1 METVLEEL
9 KELGRQTAASNREF
23 VRKLNLKGQVEEKR
37 SALRQ
42 SLLTASSNATALFK
56 LTQIWSR
63 KMTPAEAVATWKK
76 AREQFAE
83 IEKHPMTA
91 LKTGQPDL
99 DAMLDLYAEL
109 LHELL
114 TLADAEY
121 RAYAETAHLLRSPA
135 NAKRLEQAAKDTSEG
150 KVTRW
155 NSVAELIKSKRG

>member
-9 KELGRQTAASNREF
+9 KALGRETTASNREF
-23 VRKLNLKGQVEEKR
+23 VRKLSVKGQLEEKK

-42 SLLTASSNATALFK
+42 SLLTASIDVTAMFK

-63 KMTPAEAVATWKK
+63 KTSPVEATAIWKE
-76 AREQFAE
+76 ARQVFAE
-83 IEKHPMTA
+83 IEAHPVVG
-91 LKTGQPDL
+91 LKSGEPEV
-99 DAMLDLYAEL
+99 DAMFNLYFEL
-109 LHELL
+109 LHELSA
-114 TLADAEY
+114 LADAEY

-135 NAKRLEQAAKDTSEG
+135 NAKRLEQAVKDTSEG